1 MRTASQAEG
10 APQRAPRLPLTVLG
24 GFLGAGKTTLLNH
37 WLRHAGGQRLAV
49 LVNDFGALNLD
60 AALIESNSG
69 DTVALTNG
77 CVCCQIG
84 DDLSMALIQVL
95 ERRQDFD
102 AVVVEASGVSDPWR
116 IAQLGHADPA
126 LVLDGVVVLV
136 DASAVL
142 AQAADPLLADTLA
155 RQVAKADL
163 LVLNKTDLVDAAQ
176 LARVHAWADAHA
188 AGARRCEAEQA
199 AVPTALLSGAA
210 LLRQAAT
217 EPRSDARLRLAPP
230 HHGQQYATWSAQP
243 QAALSEAALAA
254 WLACVPPGVL
264 RLKGIV
270 RTGPAQWHE
279 LQFAGRSAR
288 LRPAA
293 APAGGAMVVAIGL
306 QGRLPVAALETLVQ
320 VRASAEGAPSAQAAL
335 H

>member
-1 MRTASQAEG
+1 MSAV
-10 APQRAPRLPLTVLG
+10 PRLPLTVLG

-60 AALIESNSG
+60 VELVQANSG

-84 DDLSMALIQVL
+84 DDLSMALLQVL

-136 DASAVL
+136 DASAVR

-155 RQVAKADL
+155 RQVARADL
-163 LVLNKTDLVDAAQ
+163 LVLNKTDLVDAEQ

-188 AGARRCEAEQA
+188 IGARRCEAVQA
-199 AVPTALLSGAA
+199 EVPTALLSGAA
-210 LLRQAAT
+210 LLRQAAAA
-217 EPRSDARLRLAPP
+217 PRRDARLQVVPP
-230 HHGQQYATWSAQP
+230 HHGRQYATWSAQP

-254 WLACVPPGVL
+254 WLANVPAGVL

-270 RTGPAQWHE
+270 RTGPTQWCE

-288 LRPAA
+288 VRPAA
-293 APAGGAMVVAIGL
+293 APTGGAKVVAIGL
-306 QGRLPVAALETLVQ
+306 QGRLPVAALDALVQ
-320 VRASAEGAPSAQAAL
+320 PEWPAQGAGA
-335 H
+335 

>member
-1 MRTASQAEG
+1 MSAV
-10 APQRAPRLPLTVLG
+10 PRLPLTVLG

-60 AALIESNSG
+60 AALVQSNSG

-142 AQAADPLLADTLA
+142 AQAADPLLADTLV

-163 LVLNKTDLVDAAQ
+163 LVLNKADLVDAGQ
-176 LARVHAWADAHA
+176 LAAVHTWADAHA
-188 AGARRCEAEQA
+188 ASARRCEAVQA
-199 AVPTALLSGAA
+199 EVPTTLLSGAA
-210 LLRQAAT
+210 LLRQAEAA
-217 EPRSDARLRLAPP
+217 PRSDGRLHVAPP
-230 HHGQQYATWSAQP
+230 HHGQRFVTWSAQP
-243 QAALSEAALAA
+243 DAVLAEAALAA
-254 WLACVPPGVL
+254 WLAQVPAGVL
-264 RLKGIV
+264 RLKGLV
-270 RTGPAQWHE
+270 RTGEHSWHE
-279 LQFAGRSAR
+279 LQFAGRRAS
-288 LRPAA
+288 LKPAA
-293 APAGGAMVVAIGL
+293 PPAGGAMVVAIGL
-306 QGRLPVAALETLVQ
+306 AGQLPVQALEALV
-320 VRASAEGAPSAQAAL
+320 APG
-335 H
+335 HN

>member
-1 MRTASQAEG
+1 MSSAT
-10 APQRAPRLPLTVLG
+10 RLPLTVIG

-37 WLRHAGGQRLAV
+37 WLRQAGGQRLAV

-60 AALIESNSG
+60 AALVQSNSG

-102 AVVVEASGVSDPWR
+102 AVVIEASGVSDPWR

-142 AQAADPLLADTLA
+142 AQAADPLLADTLV

-163 LVLNKTDLVDAAQ
+163 LVLNKADLVDAGQ

-188 AGARRCEAEQA
+188 AGARRCEAVQA
-199 AVPTALLSGAA
+199 EVPTALLSGAA
-210 LLRQAAT
+210 LLRQAT
-217 EPRSDARLRLAPP
+217 PRTDARLHVAPP
-230 HHGQQYATWSAQP
+230 HHGLHYATWSAQP
-243 QAALSEAALAA
+243 QAALSERALAA
-254 WLACVPPGVL
+254 WLTQVPAGVL

-270 RTGPAQWHE
+270 RTGEHGWHE
-279 LQFAGRSAR
+279 LQFAGRRGS
-288 LRPAA
+288 LKPAA
-293 APAGGAMVVAIGL
+293 PPASGAMVVAIGL
-306 QGRLPVAALETLVQ
+306 AGQLPVLALEGLV
-320 VRASAEGAPSAQAAL
+320 APGL
-335 H
+335 